1 MVAALQII
9 SKVLLTRDISIIE
22 DYQLTEEYFT
32 GWEDEYNFIVNHYKK
47 YGTVPDKVTFLDTFN
62 DLDIVEVDESDEYL
76 VNTIRE
82 ENLYYKSVPV
92 VQNIAKLLKTDANKA
107 VEYMYEAIQELQPQY
122 NVSYTD
128 ISKTVKDRY
137 NQHLDRKNN
146 KDKYFLTTG
155 FKELDD
161 VIYGLQRGEEF
172 LVIAA
177 RINEGK
183 SWILEKITTHIWE
196 LGLNVGYLSPE
207 MSADKIG
214 YRFDTLKGHFS
225 NKALT
230 WGLDGINEEQFLE
243 YANTTENANNC
254 FIVTSPKDFDRKV
267 TVSKLRNFIKE
278 FELDFLAIDG
288 ITYLIDE
295 RYKKGDNKT
304 TSLTNISEDLMDLSI
319 EMGIPIAVVVQAN
332 RGGVVYGDDNDDTPG
347 LEHIKDSDGIAAN
360 ASKVLTLRQQKE
372 LETVVIGVKK
382 NRDGYVGTK
391 LSYKWNIDIGDF
403 EYLEGGVNRKPK
415 QETEEK
421 PKTKKKNE
429 KPTDVF

>member
-9 SKVLLTRDISIIE
+9 SKVLLTQDISIIE
-22 DYQLTEEYFT
+22 NYQLTEEYFT
-32 GWEDEYNFIVNHYKK
+32 GWEDEYNFIIDHYKK
-47 YGTVPDKVTFLDTFN
+47 YGTVPDKVTFLDSFN
-62 DLDIVEVDESDEYL
+62 DLDIVEVEESDQYL
-76 VNTIRE
+76 VDTIRE

-128 ISKTVKDRY
+128 ISKTVTDRY

-161 VIYGLQRGEEF
+161 IIYGLQRGEEF
-172 LVIAA
+172 LVILA

-196 LGLNVGYLSPE
+196 LGLNVGYVSPE

-230 WGLDGINEEQFLE
+230 WGLDGINEEEFLQ
-243 YANTTENANNC
+243 YANTTEKSTNR
-254 FIVTSPKDFDRKV
+254 FIVTSPKDFDRRL
-267 TVSKLRNFIKE
+267 TISKLRNFIKE
-278 FELDFLAIDG
+278 FDLDFVAIDG
-288 ITYLIDE
+288 ITYLADE
-295 RYKKGDNKT
+295 RFKKGDNKT
-304 TSLTNISEDLMDLSI
+304 TSLTNISEDLMELSI

-332 RGGVVYGDDNDDTPG
+332 RGGVVYGEDNDDTPG

-360 ASKVLTLRQQKE
+360 ASKVLSVRQQKE
-372 LETVVIGVKK
+372 LETVTIGIKK
-382 NRDGYVGTK
+382 NRDGYVGGK
-391 LSYKWNIDIGDF
+391 VSYKWNIDIGDF
-403 EYLEGGVNRKPK
+403 EYLEGGVNKKPK
-415 QETEEK
+415 QEVEEK
-421 PKTKKKNE
+421 PKTKRKSE